1 MRKLILVFS
10 LLIVG
15 CATRTAIIPTS
26 NDNFTVFKQGSGF
39 WVQSS
44 AIAAELMQEASVF
57 CSQKSKALE
66 VVTVRK
72 EETGWRPGAFPE
84 AELTFKC
91 K

>member
-1 MRKLILVFS
+1 MKKLILITA
-10 LLIVG
+10 LLLTA
-15 CATRTAIIPTS
+15 CATRTAIIPTA
-26 NDNFTVFKQGSGF
+26 NDNFTVFKQGAGF

-44 AIAAELMQEASVF
+44 AIAAELTQEASVF
-57 CSQKSKALE
+57 CSQKNKAIE
-66 VVTVRK
+66 VVTIRK

>member
-1 MRKLILVFS
+1 MKKIVLIAAVILS
-10 LLIVG
+10 A
-15 CATRTAIIPTS
+15 CATRTAIIPTA
-26 NDNFTVFKQGSGF
+26 NDNFAVFKQGSGF

-44 AIAAELMQEASVF
+44 AIAAELTQEASVF
-57 CSQKSKALE
+57 CSQKNKAIE
-66 VVTVRK
+66 VVNIRK